1 MTDRTLLDLYRH
13 ELERPRTDHYRHWRP
28 GSVRSFSTLEFFS
41 RVASLADALAGLDVG
56 PGDRV
61 LVLCDTRPEWHMVDI
76 AVLGLGAVNVPIYGT
91 LTPEQVAYQVR
102 DSGAA
107 VAIAED
113 EQQMAKLLE
122 VRESCPGLRHLAQ
135 LEGERA
141 VGVLDLEAL
150 MTAGAPG
157 AGERFWERAARVGED
172 DLATIVYTSGTTG
185 EPKGV
190 MLTHRNIA
198 TNAREALE
206 RVDISPDELGLECLP
221 LCHMIERIAGF
232 MYMSLGASRAY
243 CSVYHVGAL
252 MAEIR
257 PAVFAAVPRL
267 LEKVHAAVMAKAA
280 AAPPLRRALFQ
291 WALAAGS
298 EAARARREG
307 RAPGAGLRLRFRLA
321 DRLVLAKVRGA
332 LGGRLRAVFCGGA
345 AVPLYVHDFF
355 QAIGVPVQEAWG
367 LTETSPII
375 TMNGPTP
382 DTLRLGSV
390 GRPFASY
397 ELKVADDGELL
408 ARGPSVF
415 PGYWNKPERTA
426 EVFDREGFFAT
437 GDIGTIDAD
446 GFVFITDRKKDL
458 IVTAGGKNIAPQPVE
473 SELKQSPLVESAVL
487 IGEGRPFVVALLA
500 PDLEAVAGW
509 ARERGLDPADHRTAL
524 AHPELAARFAAVVE
538 GVNARLA
545 RFERIKDFRVL
556 PRPFTVDG
564 GELTPTMKVRRR
576 VVEAAYADFIAEMYA
591 GPGD

>member
-13 ELERPRTDHYRHWRP
+13 ELERPRPDHYRHWRP
-28 GSVRSFSTLEFFS
+28 GGTRVFSTLDFFNRS
-41 RVASLADALAGLDVG
+41 ASLADALAGLGVG

-76 AVLGLGAVNVPIYGT
+76 AVLDLGAVNVPIYGT
-91 LTPEQVAYQVR
+91 LTPEQVAYQVH

-107 VAIAED
+107 VAIVED
-113 EQQMAKLLE
+113 EPQMAKLLE
-122 VRESCPGLRHLAQ
+122 VRAACPGLRHLIQ
-135 LEGERA
+135 IEGERA
-141 VGVLDLEAL
+141 EGVLALEGL
-150 MTAGAPG
+150 MTAQAAG

-198 TNAREALE
+198 TNAREALG
-206 RVDISPDELGLECLP
+206 RVDISSDELGLECLP

-232 MYMSLGASRAY
+232 MYMSMGASRAY

-257 PAVFAAVPRL
+257 PVVFAAVPRL

-280 AAPPLRRALFQ
+280 AAPPLRRTLFQ
-291 WALAAGS
+291 WALAVGS
-298 EAARARREG
+298 EAARCRRDG
-307 RAPGAGLRLRFRLA
+307 RTPRAGLAVRHRLA
-321 DRLVLAKVRGA
+321 ERLVLAKVRGA

-397 ELKVADDGELL
+397 ELKVAEDGELL

-426 EVFDREGFFAT
+426 EVFDSEGFFTT

-473 SELKQSPLVESAVL
+473 SELKQSTLVESAVL

-509 ARERGLDPADHRTAL
+509 AREHGLDPADHRAAL
-524 AHPELAARFAAVVE
+524 AHPELAARYAEVVE
-538 GVNARLA
+538 RVNARLA

-564 GELTPTMKVRRR
+564 GELTPTMKVKRR
-576 VVEAAYADFIAEMYA
+576 VVAAAYADFIEEMYA
-591 GPGD
+591 KTGD